1 MTAVDPLRYYQIL
14 GVASNATAAE
24 IKAAFRRKAMEYHPD
39 RCKLPNATVLFQ
51 LVNQAFSVLV
61 DPESRAHYDTSTV
74 ETSDTAHPSASRREP
89 PEPIRCSVCNKV
101 SAQPRYVIFYRV
113 FSFVL
118 MTRREAVQGIYC
130 SACAEKECLKAAA
143 FTWGLAWWGFP
154 WGPIYGLQAIFTNL
168 TGGKRPADINAR
180 VLAHQA
186 WYFAA
191 AGQMDVARAVAEQAL
206 ALALK
211 VSPGEDGEAARLR
224 AQLDAFIASFPSVSR
239 TPQLKDMWSLG
250 RRPFFVQAGI
260 LTAVVAAVAIFA
272 LRPDSPSFSTTP
284 DYSYLQD
291 GPSKPYQP
299 YTPTPPPD
307 PQPSANTMDFSNQS
321 TPVSSSTTILT
332 LQQALAKESSAPRKP
347 SPYIRPV
354 LAPNGRPWPITAGYI
369 KGLPQKYTN
378 GHSEITIDNGR
389 NEGDVFVKLVSI
401 PQGAK
406 AFPIRQFLI
415 PAHESFVVKKVR
427 AGTYDVRYQ
436 DLDTGAKS
444 GSPSFE
450 LTETAVPNG
459 IEYTRYELT
468 LYTVANGNMKMRPLA
483 DDEF

>member
-1 MTAVDPLRYYQIL
+1 MSAVDPAGYYKIL
-14 GVASNATAAE
+14 GLASSAGAAE

-39 RCKLPNATVLFQ
+39 RCKLPNATALFQ
-51 LVNQAFSVLV
+51 LVNQAFSVLG
-61 DPESRAHYDTSTV
+61 DPESRARYDTSTV
-74 ETSDTAHPSASRREP
+74 ETSDTARPSTSRREA

-113 FSFVL
+113 YSFIV

-130 SACAEKECLKAAA
+130 STCAEKECLKATA
-143 FTWGLAWWGFP
+143 FTWILAWWGFP

-168 TGGKRPADINAR
+168 TGGKRSADINAR

-191 AGQMDVARAVAEQAL
+191 TDQMDVARAVAEQAL

-211 VSPGEDGEAARLR
+211 VSPDKDGEAARLR
-224 AQLDAFIASFPSVSR
+224 AQLYAFIASFPSVSR
-239 TPQLKDMWSLG
+239 TPRLKDTWSLG
-250 RRPFFVQAGI
+250 RRPFFVQTGI
-260 LTAVVAAVAIFA
+260 LTAVVAAVIFFA
-272 LRPDSPSFSTTP
+272 LRPDSRSSFTTP

-291 GPSKPYQP
+291 SPSQPHQP

-307 PQPSANTMDFSNQS
+307 AQPSANTMDFSNQS
-321 TPVSSSTTILT
+321 VPVSSSTTILT
-332 LQQALAKESSAPRKP
+332 LQQAIAKEPSASRKP
-347 SPYIRPV
+347 PYIRPA

-378 GHSEITIDNGR
+378 GHSEITIDNSR

-401 PQGAK
+401 PHGAK

-444 GSPSFE
+444 GSPSFD
-450 LTETAVPNG
+450 LTETAVPGG
-459 IEYTRYELT
+459 IEYSRYELT
-468 LYTVANGNMKMRPLA
+468 LYTVVNGNMEMRPLA

>member
-1 MTAVDPLRYYQIL
+1 MSAVDPLGYYQIL
-14 GVASNATAAE
+14 GVAPNAAAAD
-24 IKAAFRRKAMEYHPD
+24 IKAAYRRKAMEYHPD
-39 RCKLPNATVLFQ
+39 RCMLPNATVLFQ
-51 LVNQAFSVLV
+51 QVSHAFIVLC
-61 DPESRAHYDTSTV
+61 DPESRARYDTSTV
-74 ETSDTAHPSASRREP
+74 ETSDTARPSASRRAA

-113 FSFVL
+113 YSFIVI
-118 MTRREAVQGIYC
+118 TRREAVQGIYC
-130 SACAEKECLKAAA
+130 STCAEKKCLKATA
-143 FTWGLAWWGFP
+143 FTWALAWWGFP

-168 TGGKRPADINAR
+168 TGGRRPADINAR

-191 AGQMDVARAVAEQAL
+191 TDQMDVARAVAEQAL

-211 VSPGEDGEAARLR
+211 VSPGKDGETARLR
-224 AQLDAFIASFPSVSR
+224 AQLDALIASFPPASR
-239 TPQLKDMWSLG
+239 TPQLKDTWSLG
-250 RRPFFVQAGI
+250 RRPFFVQTGM
-260 LTAVVAAVAIFA
+260 LTAVVAAVAFFA

-284 DYSYLQD
+284 NYSYLQD
-291 GPSKPYQP
+291 SPSKPHHL

-307 PQPSANTMDFSNQS
+307 PQSSASVMDFSNQS
-321 TPVSSSTTILT
+321 TPASSTTTTFT
-332 LQQALAKESSAPRKP
+332 LQQVMAAEPSAIHKP
-347 SPYIRPV
+347 AYIRPV

-378 GHSEITIDNGR
+378 GYSEITIDNGQ
-389 NEGDVFVKLVSI
+389 NEGDVFVKVVSI
-401 PQGAK
+401 PQGTK
-406 AFPIRQFLI
+406 AFPIRQFLV
-415 PAHESFVVKKVR
+415 PAHGSFVVNKVR

-436 DLDTGAKS
+436 DLNTGEKS

-450 LTETAVPNG
+450 LTETSVPG
-459 IEYTRYELT
+459 GVEYTHYELT